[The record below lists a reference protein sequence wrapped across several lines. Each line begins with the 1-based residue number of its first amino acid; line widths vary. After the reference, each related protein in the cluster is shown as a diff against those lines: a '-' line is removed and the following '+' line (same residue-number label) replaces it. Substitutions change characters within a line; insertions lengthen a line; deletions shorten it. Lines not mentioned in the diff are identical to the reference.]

1 MPLYIVATPIGNLE
15 DITLRAINTL
25 QNVDVIACEDTRR
38 ATILL
43 NRYDINK
50 KLISYHEHNEKKKL
64 PQLIA
69 LLQKKHKI
77 ALICNAG
84 MPLISDPGYLLVREA
99 LKNNIEVLMIPGPS
113 AVTSALAISGLPVNN
128 FIFEGFLPKKAGR
141 RRKKLE
147 ALKNEVRTV
156 VLFESPMRIEK
167 LLNELLDT
175 VGDRQIVLCREMTK
189 YHEEIQRARISEV
202 LGKMPTKKGE
212 FTIILGGADG

>member
-15 DITLRAINTL
+15 DITLRAMSTL
-25 QNVDVIACEDTRR
+25 QMVDVIACEDTRR
-38 ATILL
+38 ARILL
-43 NRYDINK
+43 NKYDIHK
-50 KLISYHEHNEKKKL
+50 RLVSYHEHNEKKKL
-64 PQLIA
+64 PQILA
-69 LLQKKHKI
+69 LLQKDHNV

-84 MPLISDPGYLLVREA
+84 MPLISDPGYILVRET
-99 LKNNIEVLMIPGPS
+99 LKKNIDVLVIPGPS
-113 AVTSALAISGLPVNN
+113 AVTASLAIAGLPVTN

-147 ALKNEVRTV
+147 TFKDEVRTI

-202 LGKMPTKKGE
+202 LGKMPVKKGE
-212 FTIILGGADG
+212 FTIVLGGADG